1 MFTHEEPNEEFR
13 QMHGIDEKEERLFDD
28 LLTGISN
35 VVDVGTTTT
44 GLIQM
49 VDNRVAGWDIAPA
62 RRTYL
67 LSIIVVTLIGIV
79 IHERNR
85 WGTLRQ

>member
-1 MFTHEEPNEEFR
+1 MFAHEEPNEEFR

-67 LSIIVVTLIGIV
+67 LSIIVGFLTGIV
-79 IHERNR
+79 VEERNNR
-85 WGTLRQ
+85 ATLRR